1 MQSNNPDG
9 LGYCKKP
16 KPFVKTHDS
25 KDSIE
30 KLKYLMFTQE
40 LQQKKSEI
48 GVLDPD
54 VDDDYQLSTPKR
66 LTCKR
71 CIEALS
77 HNKYNTESFPVH
89 YFENIKGALPH
100 IANVYHI
107 VSLADFPFTLN
118 KTAFMKKE
126 NINYLLLS
134 KADQITYKS
143 AILPHKG
150 SAFFAEFC
158 KRHIGVPVKKVV
170 LFSSVRK
177 WNIPSILN
185 SLAKRCFLLGNPNVG
200 KTSLINSLL
209 KERLDSFQAQVDK
222 QGNVIGPHKGIQN
235 IKTIRDRI
243 NFNKGGVS
251 HIPNFTQAIQ
261 TYVIDDKIVNDL
273 PGYTIGP
280 SETVDLSKLIEK
292 ENLDDIRKTSKFKI
306 DKLIKKRY
314 VSLKGSKNGKCL
326 SFGGIFHLVPPE
338 STINQVVN
346 YIPVMEHEFSNVEKA
361 ISVSEEVLKNANH
374 PLKKYFCLK
383 HPYSDIKMFDRHVIP
398 PFQGTVEIV
407 IKDIGYFQV
416 KPTGKYSFNGLYEI
430 WVPKGIKVCIR
441 EPLAKLISTS
451 YDKYIESKVPTDLC
465 PDRPLVSDTYIMD
478 HNEPDT
484 LSKMKEMY
492 MEKTKSDNLARR
504 LHQADASE
512 LLKEI
517 HNPPLNLYWY
527 YKW

>member
-1 MQSNNPDG
+1 
-9 LGYCKKP
+9 
-16 KPFVKTHDS
+16 
-25 KDSIE
+25 
-30 KLKYLMFTQE
+30 
-40 LQQKKSEI
+40 
-48 GVLDPD
+48 
-54 VDDDYQLSTPKR
+54 
-66 LTCKR
+66 
-71 CIEALS
+71 
-77 HNKYNTESFPVH
+77 
-89 YFENIKGALPH
+89 
-100 IANVYHI
+100 
-107 VSLADFPFTLN
+107 
-118 KTAFMKKE
+118 
-126 NINYLLLS
+126 
-134 KADQITYKS
+134 
-143 AILPHKG
+143 
-150 SAFFAEFC
+150 
-158 KRHIGVPVKKVV
+158 
-170 LFSSVRK
+170 
-177 WNIPSILN
+177 
-185 SLAKRCFLLGNPNVG
+185 
-200 KTSLINSLL
+200 
-209 KERLDSFQAQVDK
+209 
-222 QGNVIGPHKGIQN
+222 
-235 IKTIRDRI
+235 
-243 NFNKGGVS
+243 
-251 HIPNFTQAIQ
+251 
-261 TYVIDDKIVNDL
+261 
-273 PGYTIGP
+273 
-280 SETVDLSKLIEK
+280 
-292 ENLDDIRKTSKFKI
+292 
-306 DKLIKKRY
+306 
-314 VSLKGSKNGKCL
+314 
-326 SFGGIFHLVPPE
+326 
-338 STINQVVN
+338 
-346 YIPVMEHEFSNVEKA
+346 MEHEFSNVEKA